1 MGWIVEEGRIP
12 SSATCIHGTSP
23 CLYLLMEVAKILSL
37 HLTFQRIVSLLDL
50 IQKLL
55 YYWAYV
61 LERAETAKEQSRF
74 RSHDSQFH
82 F

>member
-1 MGWIVEEGRIP
+1 MEEGRESQALQP
-12 SSATCIHGTSP
+12 AFMVLPPH
-23 CLYLLMEVAKILSL
+23 LYLLMEVAKILSL

>member
-1 MGWIVEEGRIP
+1 
-12 SSATCIHGTSP
+12 
-23 CLYLLMEVAKILSL
+23 MEVAKILSL

-61 LERAETAKEQSRF
+61 LQRAETAKEQSRF